1 MLIKIQQNFTIFEQQ
16 LFVTSF
22 YCYLNYDQKK
32 DFVVDLDNVWKWLGF
47 TQKIKAK
54 NILEK
59 YFTENI
65 DYKKSLCDSAQQ
77 SIHVKGGHNKEII
90 MLTIKAFKSFCLKS
104 NTQKANE
111 VHDYF
116 MKLEE
121 ILHEVVQEQLIILLK
136 QNIISFFID
145 IIFFNC

>member
-1 MLIKIQQNFTIFEQQ
+1 MEDLNIVDLIENNPITKLSGNYNGKMLIKIQQNFTIFEQQ

-32 DFVVDLDNVWKWLGF
+32 DFVVDLDNVWKCLGF

-90 MLTIKAFKSFCLKS
+90 MFIKRL
-104 NTQKANE
+104 
-111 VHDYF
+111 
-116 MKLEE
+116 
-121 ILHEVVQEQLIILLK
+121 
-136 QNIISFFID
+136 
-145 IIFFNC
+145 